1 MTQQI
6 PNPVFRFEPGY
17 TIDQPLVLQ
26 EFSEDNAIVAKNDL
40 SESVSAILLGKLA
53 EYEHM
58 RKNIWLDTEGA
69 HAIYV
74 MGKRRSGKTYTLGV
88 ILEGLASNN
97 WIRRGIEQQAILFV
111 DTMNVFITMPHSVYD
126 VYGEDSPQGEEL
138 SRWCLPKEYF
148 NVLLLYPRGSPPPPE
163 GITKEIALR
172 ACDLTATDWA
182 SLFEVDTYADPI
194 GQLISEVYEKVTLE
208 GYRKSDG
215 SFVGANPDYSIEDLL
230 ICLGDCTEIAPP
242 RYEQRTIE
250 AVRRRISALRRLSL
264 FSPTGTDIREIFAPG
279 QISVLLLRD
288 LNQPLRALLVGVLV
302 KKIMQQRSMSDR
314 YERLAAVQKNRAVS
328 LKDKE
333 LETAHSAQLRCHEYM
348 EMARSGLPRG
358 WLVIDEAH
366 NYLPSRGIMASSEP
380 LKKYVNE
387 GRNLGLSIVVAT
399 QNPSGLDPA
408 IRRNADVLIIHS
420 MSMRD
425 DVATAEG
432 MVNTFVPD
440 SFTFGRDHIRTRAFE
455 QIIRSLPLGYAVLSN
470 DNLNR
475 ISVMRIR
482 PRLTVHGG
490 LEY

>member
-1 MTQQI
+1 MGREI
-6 PNPVFRFEPGY
+6 PNLVFRFEPGY
-17 TIDQPLVLQ
+17 TIDSPLVLQ
-26 EFSEDNAIVAKNDL
+26 EFSEDNTVVAKNDL
-40 SESVSAILLGKLA
+40 SESVSSIFLGKLA

-58 RKNIWLDTEGA
+58 RKNMWLDTEGA
-69 HAIYV
+69 HAVYV

-97 WIRRGIEQQAILFV
+97 WIRRGDQRQAILFV
-111 DTMNVFITMPHSVYD
+111 DTMNVFITMPHSVLD
-126 VYGEDSPQGEEL
+126 VYGETSPQGREL
-138 SRWCLPKEYF
+138 SRWYLPKELF
-148 NVLLLYPRGSPPPPE
+148 DVLLLYPRGSLPPPE

-172 ACDLTATDWA
+172 ACDLTAADWA

-194 GQLISEVYEKVTLE
+194 GQLISEIYEKVALE
-208 GYRKSDG
+208 GYRKTDG
-215 SFVGANPDYSIEDLL
+215 TLVGANSNYSIEDMLD
-230 ICLGDCTEIAPP
+230 CLGDCPQISPP

-264 FSPTGTDIREIFAPG
+264 FSSAGTDIREIFVPG
-279 QISVLLLRD
+279 QISILLLRD
-288 LNQPLRALLVGVLV
+288 LDQSIRALLVGVLV
-302 KKIMQQRSMSDR
+302 KKIMQQRSVADR
-314 YERLAAVQKNRAVS
+314 YERLAAVQLNRSVS
-328 LKDKE
+328 LRDKDSE
-333 LETAHSAQLRCHEYM
+333 SAQAARLKSTDYM
-348 EMARSGLPRG
+348 DLARSGLPRG
-358 WLVIDEAH
+358 WVIIDEAH

-440 SFTFGRDHIRTRAFE
+440 GFTFGRDHITGRVFE
-455 QIIRSLPLGYAVLSN
+455 QMIRSLPLGYAVLSN
-470 DNLNR
+470 DNLSR
-475 ISVMRIR
+475 ISVVKIR

>member
-1 MTQQI
+1 MTQEI
-6 PNPVFRFEPGY
+6 PSLVFRFEPGY
-17 TIDQPLVLQ
+17 TIDQPLILQ
-26 EFSEDNAIVAKNDL
+26 EFSEDNAILAKNDL
-40 SESVSAILLGKLA
+40 SERVSSILLGKLA

-97 WIRRGIEQQAILFV
+97 WIRRGNQQQAMLFV
-111 DTMNVFITMPHSVYD
+111 DTMNVFITMPNSVTD
-126 VYGEDSPQGEEL
+126 VYGDRSPQGREL
-138 SRWCLPKEYF
+138 SRWSLSKELF
-148 NVLLLYPRGSPPPPE
+148 NIVLLYPKGSAPPPE
-163 GITKEIALR
+163 GITREVALR
-172 ACDLTATDWA
+172 ACDLGAQDWA
-182 SLFEVDTYADPI
+182 SLFEVDTYAEPI
-194 GQLISEVYEKVTLE
+194 GQLISEVYEKVAIE
-208 GYRKSDG
+208 GYQRSDG
-215 SFVGANPDYSIEDLL
+215 TFAGSNANYSIEDLL
-230 ICLGDCTEIAPP
+230 VCLSDCPQIAPP

-264 FSPTGTDIREIFAPG
+264 FSPTGTDIREIFVPG
-279 QISVLLLRD
+279 QISILLLRD
-288 LNQPLRALLVGVLV
+288 LDQSLRSLLVGVLA
-302 KKIMQQRSMSDR
+302 KKIMQQRSISDK
-314 YERLAAVQKNRAVS
+314 YERLAAVQLNRSVS
-328 LKDKE
+328 LKDKDPE
-333 LETAHSAQLRCHEYM
+333 AANTARLKHAEYM

-358 WLVIDEAH
+358 WMVIDEAH

-440 SFTFGRDHIRTRAFE
+440 GFSFGRDHITTRAFE

-470 DNLNR
+470 DSLNR
-475 ISVMRIR
+475 ITVVRIR